1 MPVQGARTGRLLSYS
16 PETDRTSFV
25 AGGFLFPNGVAV
37 SPDGGY
43 LIMAETGA
51 NRLWKIWLQGAKVT
65 SLVPPSDGV
74 GQCLAV

>member
-1 MPVQGARTGRLLSYS
+1 MQGARTGRLLSYS
-16 PETDRTSFV
+16 PDTDRTDFV

-51 NRLWKIWLQGAKVT
+51 NRLWKVWLQGAKVT
-65 SLVPPSDGV
+65 SLHRLMESY